1 MCLKNYVVA
10 VTKSFFFLILSVNI
24 MLILCWDGF
33 KPHTLFPLACYYV
46 FMAFKKFFDMKL
58 MLNFVKYNLI
68 LSIKKI

>member
-1 MCLKNYVVA
+1 
-10 VTKSFFFLILSVNI
+10 

-46 FMAFKKFFDMKL
+46 FMVFKKFFDMKL